1 MDNRP
6 IVALDFGEADQAMR
20 IVSEL
25 SDLVSWFKV
34 GKQLFTSTGP
44 CIVEQLREADK
55 SVFLDLKFHDIPNTV
70 GSAVASATAIG
81 ANMINIHASGG
92 IEMMKVANRSA
103 EEVSDRL
110 SIPKPNL
117 LGVTVLTSM
126 DQSTFQKDFLKLSH
140 KKE

>member
-1 MDNRP
+1 MIIWNQKLKVQMDNRP

-92 IEMMKVANRSA
+92 I
-103 EEVSDRL
+103 
-110 SIPKPNL
+110 
-117 LGVTVLTSM
+117 
-126 DQSTFQKDFLKLSH
+126 
-140 KKE
+140 